1 MAFSERS
8 DPVTRNEM
16 ESLVEYTLHIGRQM
30 MECGA
35 ESWRAENTMARILRA
50 YELEVQDA
58 HCLATQTAVT
68 VKGKDG
74 SHYTSTCMVLP
85 DKTGTNLQRLEDINA
100 AARYICDRV
109 PPLEEL
115 PRALDHSGPRWS
127 WWELGGYLLGG
138 GGFAVFFGGTL
149 ADGLAAAFIGF
160 LIYCMEQFRRV
171 HRQHRTI
178 YTLAACFLSGLLAR
192 AICGFDLGLDLD
204 MIVIGDIMIF
214 IPGLSLVN
222 GVRELFYT
230 DILTGIYRMTEA
242 FLGAGAIAAGYAAA
256 MLLGGGLL

>member
-1 MAFSERS
+1 MTQPER
-8 DPVTRNEM
+8 EF
-16 ESLVEYTLHIGRQM
+16 LVEYTLDLGRKM

-50 YELEVQDA
+50 YGLEVLDA

-68 VKGKDG
+68 VKDRDG

-109 PPLEEL
+109 PPLKDL
-115 PRALDHSGPRWS
+115 PKALDHGGARWS
-127 WWELGGYLLGG
+127 WWELLGYLLGG

-149 ADGLAAAFIGF
+149 LDGLTAAMIGF
-160 LIYCMEQFRRV
+160 AIYGMEQFRRV

-178 YTLAACFLSGLLAR
+178 YTLVACFLSGLLAQM
-192 AICGFDLGLDLD
+192 ICGLDLGLNLD
-204 MIVIGDIMIF
+204 MVVIGTIMIF

-256 MLLGGGLL
+256 MLTGGVLL

>member
-1 MAFSERS
+1 MTQLER
-8 DPVTRNEM
+8 
-16 ESLVEYTLHIGRQM
+16 ESLVEYTLNIGRQM

-35 ESWRAENTMARILRA
+35 EAWRAENTMARILRA
-50 YELEVQDA
+50 YGLEVQDA
-58 HCLATQTAVT
+58 HALASQTAVT
-68 VKGKDG
+68 VKDRDG

-100 AARYICDRV
+100 AARYICDVV
-109 PPLEEL
+109 PPLKDL
-115 PRALDHSGPRWS
+115 PKSLDHSGPRWS

-149 ADGLAAAFIGF
+149 ADGLAAAVIGF
-160 LIYCMEQFRRV
+160 LIYCMEQFRRA

-178 YTLAACFLSGLLAR
+178 YTLVACFLSGILAQVF
-192 AICGFDLGLDLD
+192 CGLMPNLDMD
-204 MIVIGDIMIF
+204 MIVIGTIMIF

-222 GVRELFYT
+222 GVRELFYS

-256 MLLGGGLL
+256 MLTGGVLL

>member
-1 MAFSERS
+1 MTQVER
-8 DPVTRNEM
+8 
-16 ESLVEYTLHIGRQM
+16 ESLVEYTLNIGRQM

-35 ESWRAENTMARILRA
+35 EAWRAENTMARILRA
-50 YELEVQDA
+50 YELEVLDA
-58 HCLATQTAVT
+58 HALASQTAVT
-68 VKGKDG
+68 VKDRDG

-109 PPLEEL
+109 PPLKDL
-115 PRALDHSGPRWS
+115 PKSMDQNGPRWS
-127 WWELGGYLLGG
+127 WPEMFGYLLGG
-138 GGFAVFFGGTL
+138 GGFAVFFGGTVL
-149 ADGLAAAFIGF
+149 DGLAAALIGF
-160 LIYCMEQFRRV
+160 LIYCMEQFRRA

-178 YTLAACFLSGLLAR
+178 YTLVACFLSGILAR
-192 AICGFDLGLDLD
+192 MVCGLDLGLNLD

-256 MLLGGGLL
+256 MMIGGGLL

>member
-1 MAFSERS
+1 M
-8 DPVTRNEM
+8 TRMEM
-16 ESLVEYTLHIGRQM
+16 ESLVEYTLTIGRQM

-35 ESWRAENTMARILRA
+35 EAWRAENTMARIIRA
-50 YELEVQDA
+50 YGLEVLDA
-58 HCLATQTAVT
+58 HALASQTAVT
-68 VKGKDG
+68 VKDQDG

-100 AARYICDRV
+100 AARYICDVV
-109 PPLEEL
+109 PPLEQL
-115 PRALDHSGPRWS
+115 PKALDPSGPRWS
-127 WWELGGYLLGG
+127 WGELAGYLLGSG
-138 GGFAVFFGGTL
+138 AFAVFFGGTV
-149 ADGLAAAFIGF
+149 ADGVASAAIGF
-160 LIYCMEQFRRV
+160 LIYLMEQFRRV

-178 YTLAACFLSGLLAR
+178 YTLVACFLSGILAR
-192 AICGFDLGLDLD
+192 AVCGLDLGINLD
-204 MIVIGDIMIF
+204 MVIIGDIMIF

-256 MLLGGGLL
+256 MMIGGGLL